1 MGGLIVASEA
11 LASGD
16 VTRQELRKY
25 YVKVFHNV
33 HLRRGVELTAALRAE
48 AAFLWSGRKAVVSGV
63 SAAALHGNQWI
74 SAERPAELV
83 RVRHDSPPGIISHHD
98 RLLPCEQMTVR
109 GIPVT
114 TPARTVFDVGRRVR
128 LNRAVELTDVLLG
141 LCTAD
146 SVMHI
151 AEQHRGARGLRQLDR
166 VLARADAGAESVQ
179 ETRLRLCL
187 VDGGLPEP
195 ETQIELCGPD
205 GRMIRLDMGWR
216 EQQVAAE
223 FDGAQHWGD
232 SIQHRRDIERQEAI
246 ASLGWRLVRVSRDQL
261 SQRPAA
267 VIERVRAAL
276 AAARRAV

>member
-83 RVRHDSPPGIISHHD
+83 RARHDSPPGIISHHD

-114 TPARTVFDVGRRVR
+114 TAGTYGIRRR
-128 LNRAVELTDVLLG
+128 PTCAVEP
-141 LCTAD
+141 
-146 SVMHI
+146 SS
-151 AEQHRGARGLRQLDR
+151 
-166 VLARADAGAESVQ
+166 RADGRS
-179 ETRLRLCL
+179 TR
-187 VDGGLPEP
+187 VVY
-195 ETQIELCGPD
+195 CG
-205 GRMIRLDMGWR
+205 
-216 EQQVAAE
+216 
-223 FDGAQHWGD
+223 FGD
-232 SIQHRRDIERQEAI
+232 AHR
-246 ASLGWRLVRVSRDQL
+246 
-261 SQRPAA
+261 
-267 VIERVRAAL
+267 
-276 AAARRAV
+276 

>member
-1 MGGLIVASEA
+1 
-11 LASGD
+11 
-16 VTRQELRKY
+16 
-25 YVKVFHNV
+25 
-33 HLRRGVELTAALRAE
+33 
-48 AAFLWSGRKAVVSGV
+48 
-63 SAAALHGNQWI
+63 
-74 SAERPAELV
+74 
-83 RVRHDSPPGIISHHD
+83 

-187 VDGGLPEP
+187 VDGG
-195 ETQIELCGPD
+195 
-205 GRMIRLDMGWR
+205 
-216 EQQVAAE
+216 
-223 FDGAQHWGD
+223 
-232 SIQHRRDIERQEAI
+232 
-246 ASLGWRLVRVSRDQL
+246 
-261 SQRPAA
+261 
-267 VIERVRAAL
+267 
-276 AAARRAV
+276 

>member
-33 HLRRGVELTAALRAE
+33 HLRRGVELTAA
-48 AAFLWSGRKAVVSGV
+48 FLWSGRKAVVSGV

-83 RVRHDSPPGIISHHD
+83 RARHDSPPGIISHHD

-146 SVMHI
+146 SVMRI
-151 AEQHRGARGLRQLDR
+151 AE
-166 VLARADAGAESVQ
+166 
-179 ETRLRLCL
+179 
-187 VDGGLPEP
+187 
-195 ETQIELCGPD
+195 
-205 GRMIRLDMGWR
+205 
-216 EQQVAAE
+216 
-223 FDGAQHWGD
+223 
-232 SIQHRRDIERQEAI
+232 
-246 ASLGWRLVRVSRDQL
+246 
-261 SQRPAA
+261 
-267 VIERVRAAL
+267 
-276 AAARRAV
+276 